1 MAHFL
6 CGEVV
11 IFGLLDAIV
20 LLDCEILY
28 IYIYIY
34 IYILL
39 KILLII
45 EHNGMS
51 HQNIYQ
57 TTRRY
62 MAEDRTRSSSCLIA
76 TNLHRDIIIMSVW
89 SHHRQ
94 FRETAYRYSRLP

>member
-1 MAHFL
+1 
-6 CGEVV
+6 
-11 IFGLLDAIV
+11 
-20 LLDCEILY
+20 
-28 IYIYIY
+28 
-34 IYILL
+34 
-39 KILLII
+39 LII

-94 FRETAYRYSRLP
+94 FRETAYRYSRLPWDGVHVFEFSVLQIKLCFRSPHWKASARDAWPQHADTCHV